1 MKCVFGNFLKDFD
14 LVVGGL
20 QVVGGAF
27 HYFYGHVGRVFE
39 IFCQPDGREMPP
51 PEFLNENI
59 TVHEDLPDVA
69 GMVAV

>member
-1 MKCVFGNFLKDFD
+1 M
-14 LVVGGL
+14 
-20 QVVGGAF
+20 GGAF

-39 IFCQPDGREMPP
+39 IFCQPDRREMPP